1 MGRDAAVPRNADEA
15 EFPLSL
21 EQTFLRSQHEDD
33 GSSAGF
39 GDRAVSSGGWRVT
52 GEIDVDDL
60 RHALLRVVERHE
72 PLRSTIVTDSEEWY
86 QRVGP
91 PAPPALV
98 LRDLVGRDGT
108 RDVRAEEFYNEIE
121 SDTFD
126 PKESPALRAHLGRFD
141 SRDSVLV
148 LVACL
153 PLIDVWSLNVVM
165 ADLMEYYAAIREGRE
180 PRLPEV
186 ENYRGYVSGEQERWS
201 GATIERAR
209 EYWNA
214 ALAGARPLA
223 MTADHPPGD
232 GSVTSC
238 RRFSVGPEL
247 GNAALG
253 LARELNCSLFMLL
266 QAVHLVH
273 LHRLTGQADGVVWTL
288 TPGPAR
294 NQRATRDMVGY
305 FVNMSPLR
313 VDISGCGTLRE
324 TVARVRAFCLESY
337 RNEIPFVRLV
347 EGAPE
352 LMATLE
358 QGGLVV
364 PGFAVFQNPPA
375 KHEDTPGS
383 LVHVPL
389 RRRMSQTEAV
399 DIPDD
404 AILWTVEASPSGEFH
419 CALSHSATRFDPS
432 TVAAIAS
439 GFLSLLESAVA
450 APDSP
455 LDQLRLADSHDRE
468 QVI

>member
-1 MGRDAAVPRNADEA
+1 MVPAGR
-15 EFPLSL
+15 S
-21 EQTFLRSQHEDD
+21 
-33 GSSAGF
+33 
-39 GDRAVSSGGWRVT
+39 
-52 GEIDVDDL
+52 
-60 RHALLRVVERHE
+60 
-72 PLRSTIVTDSEEWY
+72 
-86 QRVGP
+86 

-165 ADLMEYYAAIREGRE
+165 ADLMEYYAALREGRE

-383 LVHVPL
+383 LVHVPCADGC
-389 RRRMSQTEAV
+389 RRPKR
-399 DIPDD
+399 
-404 AILWTVEASPSGEFH
+404 WTSPTTRSCGPSRPPRPASST
-419 CALSHSATRFDPS
+419 ARSATAPPGSTRARSRRSPPASCPS
-432 TVAAIAS
+432 WRVPSPPRTRRWTSSDSRTRTTANRSSDVRNAHEENAVGPRGHRQDVRRTIAHR
-439 GFLSLLESAVA
+439 GR
-450 APDSP
+450 AP
-455 LDQLRLADSHDRE
+455 
-468 QVI
+468 